1 MICKI
6 SDLVVEVPASGGM
19 APRCEKYLTD
29 QTLLADIIVREE
41 LYKPERH
48 PDWRYDQLAY
58 MMSGAQFYRQLLKFD
73 GMLLHASAV
82 AVDGRAYLFSG
93 PSGMGKSTHTRLWQE
108 LLGEDAKVF
117 NDDKPALRCLDGV
130 WYAYGTPWCGKDG
143 INLNLKVP
151 LAGICFL
158 KRGEQNAIRTLN
170 SKEASFELISPNCVV
185 PVDGNYFVTII
196 KSACK
201 LYANCVISVFNKV
214 GYVKFVCNVHIIGTG
229 NMLTVKLYVAKGIEP
244 FKS

>member
-1 MICKI
+1 MLCKI

-151 LAGICFL
+151 LAVICFL

-170 SKEASFELISPNCVV
+170 SKEASFELISQTIRRFKNAELLDGMLKIVERLVQDV
-185 PVDGNYFVTII
+185 PIYE
-196 KSACK
+196 
-201 LYANCVISVFNKV
+201 
-214 GYVKFVCNVHIIGTG
+214 
-229 NMLTVKLYVAKGIEP
+229 LTNRPDLDAARLSYQTMRRGAKEINL
-244 FKS
+244 

>member
-19 APRCEKYLTD
+19 AHRCEKYLTD

-143 INLNLKVP
+143 INLDLKVP

-170 SKEASFELISPNCVV
+170 SKEASFELIAQTIRRFKNAELLDGMLNIVERLVRDV
-185 PVDGNYFVTII
+185 PIYE
-196 KSACK
+196 
-201 LYANCVISVFNKV
+201 
-214 GYVKFVCNVHIIGTG
+214 
-229 NMLTVKLYVAKGIEP
+229 LTNRPDLDAARLSYQTMRRGAKEINL
-244 FKS
+244 

>member
-29 QTLLADIIVREE
+29 QTPLADIIVREE

-170 SKEASFELISPNCVV
+170 STEASFELISQTIRRFKNAELLDGMLKIVERLVQDV
-185 PVDGNYFVTII
+185 PIYE
-196 KSACK
+196 
-201 LYANCVISVFNKV
+201 
-214 GYVKFVCNVHIIGTG
+214 
-229 NMLTVKLYVAKGIEP
+229 LTNRPDLDAARLSYQTMRRGAKEINL
-244 FKS
+244 